1 MSTKIENGPAKLTR
15 KDFASDQDVRWCPGC
30 GDYAILAQM
39 QKVLPELDVPK
50 ENIVFVSG
58 IGCSSRFPY
67 YMNTYGIHSIHGRAP
82 TLATGLKL
90 ANPDLKLFVITG
102 DGDALSIGGN
112 HLLHVLRRNVDLT
125 VVLFNNRIYGLTK
138 GQFSPTSLTGH
149 VTKSSP
155 LGSIER
161 PLNPLSVALAAE
173 ATFVARSIDVETKH
187 LQETLSRAARH
198 KGASFVEV
206 LQNCNIF
213 NDGAWHH
220 VTKDENKEDHLLR
233 LEAGQPLRFGS
244 DLQKELRVKDL
255 ALEVVD
261 SSEASQGEPFL
272 FDPTEESGAMAY
284 ALSRMSF
291 PEFPVPIGVFRQIEA
306 QTYNDGI
313 RSQIQQAQAKKGT
326 GDLLSL
332 YLSSEIWKVG
342 GDGKA
347 STDLEVLKQD
357 ILSGTS

>member
-1 MSTKIENGPAKLTR
+1 MSTTAKLTR
-15 KDFASDQDVRWCPGC
+15 KDFSSDQEVRWCPGC

-39 QKVLPELDVPK
+39 QKILPELEIPK

-82 TLATGLKL
+82 TLASGLKL
-90 ANPDLKLFVITG
+90 ANPDLKVFVITG
-102 DGDALSIGGN
+102 DGDAMSIGGN
-112 HLLHVLRRNVDLT
+112 HLLHVLRRNMDVT

-138 GQFSPTSLTGH
+138 GQFSPTSLTGA

-155 LGSIER
+155 MGSIEQ

-173 ATFVARSIDVETKH
+173 ASFVARSIDVETKH
-187 LQETLSRAARH
+187 LQETLSAAARH
-198 KGASFVEV
+198 KGAAFVEV

-220 VTKDENKEDHLLR
+220 VTKDDDKEDRLLR
-233 LEAGQPLRFGS
+233 LEAGQPLRFGVS
-244 DLQKELRVKDL
+244 GQKELRVRGL
-255 ALEVVD
+255 ALEVAEAGSD
-261 SSEASQGEPFL
+261 SGEAVVH
-272 FDPTEESGAMAY
+272 DPTEASGAMAY
-284 ALSRMSF
+284 ALSRMTF
-291 PEFPVPIGVFRQIEA
+291 PEFPVPIGVFRQISA
-306 QTYNDGI
+306 QTYDQGMA
-313 RSQIQQAQAKKGT
+313 SQIKHAQEKKGK
-326 GDLLSL
+326 GDLLNL

-347 STDLEVLKQD
+347 SSDMETLKSD
-357 ILSGTS
+357 VRMS

>member
-1 MSTKIENGPAKLTR
+1 MSTTTEKSAAAPLTR
-15 KDFASDQDVRWCPGC
+15 KDFASDQEVRWCPGC

-39 QKVLPELDVPK
+39 QKIMPELEIPR

-67 YMNTYGIHSIHGRAP
+67 YMNTYGVHSIHGRAP

-90 ANPDLKLFVITG
+90 ANPELKVFVITG

-138 GQFSPTSLTGH
+138 GQFSPTSPPGS

-155 LGSIER
+155 MGSLEQ

-173 ATFVARSIDVETKH
+173 ATFVARSIDVETRH
-187 LQETLSRAARH
+187 LQDTLAAAARH

-213 NDGAWHH
+213 NDGAWFH
-220 VTKDENKEDHLLR
+220 VTKNEDKEDHLLR
-233 LEAGQPLRFGS
+233 LEAGQPLRFGTS
-244 DLQKELRVKDL
+244 MQKELRLKGMELDVQEVGSDSGH
-255 ALEVVD
+255 ALIH
-261 SSEASQGEPFL
+261 
-272 FDPTEESGAMAY
+272 DPGQDSGAMAY
-284 ALSRMSF
+284 ALSRMTY
-291 PEFPVPIGVFRQIEA
+291 PAFPVPIGIFRQVERPTYDDGMTA
-306 QTYNDGI
+306 QVH
-313 RSQIQQAQAKKGT
+313 QAQEKKGH
-326 GDLLSL
+326 GDLLNL
-332 YLSSEIWKVG
+332 YLASETWKVG
-342 GDGKA
+342 GDGQA
-347 STDLEVLKQD
+347 SSDMETLKREIRQ
-357 ILSGTS
+357 G

>member
-1 MSTKIENGPAKLTR
+1 MATVSNGKPKLKR

-39 QKVLPELDVPK
+39 QKMLPELELPK

-82 TLATGLKL
+82 TLASGLKL
-90 ANPDLKLFVITG
+90 SNPDLKVFVITG

-112 HLLHVLRRNVDLT
+112 HLMHVLRRNIDLT

-155 LGSIER
+155 LGSIEQ
-161 PLNPLSVALAAE
+161 PLNPLSVAMAAE
-173 ATFVARSIDVETKH
+173 ATFVARSIDIETKH
-187 LQETLSRAARH
+187 LQDTLYQAACH

-220 VTKDENKEDHLLR
+220 VTKDDNKEEHLLR
-233 LEAGQPLRFGS
+233 LEAGAPLRFGS
-244 DLQKELRVKDL
+244 SMQKQLRVSGL
-255 ALEVVD
+255 GLEVVEGSD
-261 SSEASQGEPFL
+261 KDEAV
-272 FDPTEESGAMAY
+272 FDPSEPSGALAY
-284 ALSRMSF
+284 ALSRMSY
-291 PEFPVPIGVFRQIEA
+291 PEFPVPIGVFRQVEKP
-306 QTYNDGI
+306 TYEEGME
-313 RSQIQQAQAKKGT
+313 SQVKYAKEKKGD
-326 GDLLSL
+326 GDLLNL
-332 YLSSEIWKVG
+332 YLNSDIWKVG
-342 GDGKA
+342 GDGKLPEDRDA
-347 STDLEVLKQD
+347 LRKEICS
-357 ILSGTS
+357 

>member
-1 MSTKIENGPAKLTR
+1 MSTTAKLTR
-15 KDFASDQDVRWCPGC
+15 KDFSSDQEVRWCPGC

-39 QKVLPELDVPK
+39 QKILPELEIPK

-82 TLATGLKL
+82 TLASGLKL
-90 ANPDLKLFVITG
+90 SNPDLKVFVITG

-112 HLLHVLRRNVDLT
+112 HLLHVLRRNMDLT

-138 GQFSPTSLTGH
+138 GQFSPTSLPGS

-155 LGSIER
+155 MGSIEQ

-187 LQETLSRAARH
+187 LQETLSAAARH

-220 VTKDENKEDHLLR
+220 VTKDDDKEDRLLR
-233 LEAGQPLRFGS
+233 LEAGQPLRYGVS
-244 DLQKELRVKDL
+244 GQKELRVKGL
-255 ALEVVD
+255 ALEVAETGSD
-261 SSEASQGEPFL
+261 SGQAVVHDPSEV
-272 FDPTEESGAMAY
+272 SGAMAY
-284 ALSRMSF
+284 ALSRMTF
-291 PEFPVPIGVFRQIEA
+291 PEFPVPIGVFRQISA
-306 QTYNDGI
+306 QTYDQGMT
-313 RSQIQQAQAKKGT
+313 SQIKQAQEKKGT
-326 GDLLSL
+326 GDLLNL

-347 STDLEVLKQD
+347 SHDIETLKTDVRTNQ
-357 ILSGTS
+357 G

>member
-1 MSTKIENGPAKLTR
+1 MSTTAAGGPAPKLTR

-39 QKVLPELDVPK
+39 QKILPELEIPK

-67 YMNTYGIHSIHGRAP
+67 YMNTYGVHSIHGRAP

-90 ANPDLKLFVITG
+90 ANPDLKVFVITG

-138 GQFSPTSLTGH
+138 GQFSPTSLPGS

-155 LGSIER
+155 MGSIEQ

-187 LQETLSRAARH
+187 LQDTLSAAARH

-220 VTKDENKEDHLLR
+220 VTKDDDKEDRLLR
-233 LEAGQPLRFGS
+233 LEAGQPLRYGTS
-244 DLQKELRVKDL
+244 MQKELRVKGL
-255 ALEVVD
+255 ALEVHESGSD
-261 SSEASQGEPFL
+261 SGHVVVH
-272 FDPTEESGAMAY
+272 DPTESSGAMAY
-284 ALSRMSF
+284 ALSRMTY
-291 PEFPVPIGVFRQIEA
+291 PDFPVPIGVFRQVA
-306 QTYNDGI
+306 HQTYDQGLMG
-313 RSQIQQAQAKKGT
+313 QIEQAQAKKGK
-326 GDLLSL
+326 GDLLNL
-332 YLSSEIWKVG
+332 YLASEIWKVG

-347 STDLEVLKQD
+347 SNDTETLKKE
-357 ILSGTS
+357 IRTS

>member
-1 MSTKIENGPAKLTR
+1 MATRTANGKAPTPKLSR

-39 QKVLPELDVPK
+39 QKMLPELDIPK
-50 ENIVFVSG
+50 EDIVFVSG

-82 TLATGLKL
+82 TLASGIKLTNPKLKV
-90 ANPDLKLFVITG
+90 FVITG

-112 HLLHVLRRNVDLT
+112 HLMHVLRRNIDLT

-138 GQFSPTSLTGH
+138 GQFSPTSRTGH

-155 LGSIER
+155 LGSIEQ

-187 LQETLSRAARH
+187 LQDTLQQAAQH

-220 VTKDENKEDHLLR
+220 VTKDDAKEDHLLR
-233 LEAGQPLRFGS
+233 LEPGQPLVFGQEK
-244 DLQKELRVKDL
+244 QKGLRVSGL
-255 ALEVVD
+255 GLEVV
-261 SSEASQGEPFL
+261 EASQADTSP
-272 FDPTEESGAMAY
+272 FDPTEKSGALAY
-284 ALSRMSF
+284 ALSRMEY
-291 PEFPVPIGVFRQIEA
+291 PDFPVPIGVFRQVDMPTYETDMDA
-306 QTYNDGI
+306 QVAFAK
-313 RSQIQQAQAKKGT
+313 SKKGD
-326 GDLLSL
+326 GDLLDL
-332 YLSSEIWKVG
+332 YLSSDIWKVG
-342 GDGKA
+342 GDGKVP
-347 STDLEVLKQD
+347 EERNELKKQ
-357 ILSGTS
+357 IRS

>member
-1 MSTKIENGPAKLTR
+1 MTVTTNGTPKKLTR
-15 KDFASDQDVRWCPGC
+15 KDFSSDQDVRWCPGC

-39 QKVLPELDVPK
+39 QKMLPELNLPK
-50 ENIVFVSG
+50 ENIVFISG

-67 YMNTYGIHSIHGRAP
+67 YMDTYGIHSIHGRAP
-82 TLATGLKL
+82 TLATGLKI
-90 ANPDLKLFVITG
+90 ANPDLKVFVITG

-155 LGSIER
+155 LGSIEQ

-173 ATFVARSIDVETKH
+173 AGFVARSIDVETKH
-187 LQETLSRAARH
+187 LAATLQQAAEH

-213 NDGAWHH
+213 NDGAWKHATDRE
-220 VTKDENKEDHLLR
+220 TKAQNVLR
-233 LEAGQPLRFGS
+233 LEAGQPLRYGAEGEE
-244 DLQKELRVKDL
+244 KELRVKGL
-255 ALEVVD
+255 SLEVV
-261 SSEASQGEPFL
+261 EAGAPGESIIHNPAE
-272 FDPTEESGAMAY
+272 PSGAMAY
-284 ALSRMSF
+284 ALSRMTY

-306 QTYNDGI
+306 GSYEEQLG
-313 RSQIQQAQAKKGT
+313 QQVERAKKARGE

-332 YLSSEIWKVG
+332 YLNSDIWKVG
-342 GDGKA
+342 GDGKIPEDPEA
-347 STDLEVLKQD
+347 LKNEVRK
-357 ILSGTS
+357 G

>member
-1 MSTKIENGPAKLTR
+1 MTSATQNGTAKLTR
-15 KDFASDQDVRWCPGC
+15 KDFSSDQDVRWCPGC

-39 QKVLPELDVPK
+39 QKMLPELDLPK

-82 TLATGLKL
+82 TLASGLKL
-90 ANPDLKLFVITG
+90 ANPDLKVFVITG

-112 HLLHVLRRNVDLT
+112 HLMHVLRRNIDVT

-155 LGSIER
+155 LGSIEQ

-173 ATFVARSIDVETKH
+173 ATFVARSVDVETKH
-187 LQETLSRAARH
+187 LQETLLAAAQH

-220 VTKDENKEDHLLR
+220 VTKKENKHNLLR
-233 LEAGQPLRFGS
+233 LEAGKALRFGEENEKQLKVEGLGLS
-244 DLQKELRVKDL
+244 VVEGSEKDELV
-255 ALEVVD
+255 
-261 SSEASQGEPFL
+261 
-272 FDPTEESGAMAY
+272 FDPTEPSGALAY
-284 ALSRMSF
+284 ALSRMTY
-291 PEFPVPIGVFRQIEA
+291 PEFPVPIGIFRQVSKPTYEQGMEA
-306 QTYNDGI
+306 QV
-313 RSQIQQAQAKKGT
+313 QLAQKKKGE
-326 GDLLSL
+326 GELLDL
-332 YLSSEIWKVG
+332 YLSSDIWKVG
-342 GDGKA
+342 GDGKVPEDRDA
-347 STDLEVLKQD
+347 LKKEVC
-357 ILSGTS
+357 G

>member
-1 MSTKIENGPAKLTR
+1 MSTVTQTANGKVAQPLTR

-39 QKVLPELDVPK
+39 QKILPELNLPK

-82 TLATGLKL
+82 TLASGLKL
-90 ANPDLKLFVITG
+90 ANPELKVFVITG

-112 HLLHVLRRNVDLT
+112 HLMHVLRRNIDVT

-155 LGSIER
+155 LGSIEQ

-187 LQETLSRAARH
+187 LQDTLLQAAQH
-198 KGASFVEV
+198 KGAAFVEV

-220 VTKDENKEDHLLR
+220 VTKAEDKEDHLLR
-233 LEAGQPLRFGS
+233 LEAGKPMRFGAA
-244 DLQKELRVKDL
+244 LQKQLRVEGLGLQVED
-255 ALEVVD
+255 A
-261 SSEASQGEPFL
+261 SEGDETV
-272 FDPTEESGAMAY
+272 FDPSEPSGALAY
-284 ALSRMSF
+284 ALSRMTY
-291 PEFPVPIGVFRQIEA
+291 PEFPLPIGVFRQVSKPTYEQGMEA
-306 QTYNDGI
+306 QVKF
-313 RSQIQQAQAKKGT
+313 AQEKKGQ
-326 GDLLSL
+326 GDLLDL
-332 YLSSEIWKVG
+332 YLNSDIWKVG
-342 GDGKA
+342 GDGKVP
-347 STDLEVLKQD
+347 DDKQALRD
-357 ILSGTS
+357 QVRG